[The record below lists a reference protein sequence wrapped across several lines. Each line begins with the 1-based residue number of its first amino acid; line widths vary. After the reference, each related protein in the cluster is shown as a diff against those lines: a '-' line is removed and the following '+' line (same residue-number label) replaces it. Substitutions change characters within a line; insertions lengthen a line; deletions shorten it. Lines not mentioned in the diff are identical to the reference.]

1 MAKFVARDYMI
12 IVNGVNLSDHCSQ
25 VSVTDTA
32 DKVETTSFGPGGYKQ
47 YMQGFH
53 DATITATFFN
63 DFAASSVAATIQ
75 PLYSSGGT
83 FGVEVRPTSAA
94 RSVTN
99 PAGTMIATLY
109 DYTGIDGKAG
119 AASEMSVTFA
129 NAGTAG
135 LTWATA

>member
-12 IVNGVNLSDHCSQ
+12 IVNGTNLSDHCSQ
-25 VSVTDTA
+25 VSVADTA
-32 DKVETTSFGPGGYKQ
+32 DKVEVTSFGPLAYKS
-47 YMQGFH
+47 YLQGFH

-63 DFAASSVAATIQ
+63 DFAASSVAAILQ
-75 PLYSSGGT
+75 PLYASGST

-94 RSVTN
+94 RSATN

-109 DYTGIDGKAG
+109 DYTGIDGAVG
-119 AASEMSVTFA
+119 AASTMQVTFA

-135 LTWATA
+135 LTWATV